1 MAITR
6 SQQAKQMLQDGGM
19 LVQPGFGG
27 MRQGYRGDAAAAA
40 GAPGTADAGPAGDPG
55 EGPASGQG
63 PASDNRS
70 DFMGSKGK
78 TRGPSNVGNVGS
90 VLSPA
95 APRLIRNALINQALR
110 KAFGPVGPIVGG
122 VVGAMSRSPRGLP
135 GTSEEDDDTQS
146 FAGGGLAQLDTNRL
160 AVKLLADGGF
170 LGEEDRQA
178 YGLGRIVKKVFRPVK
193 KVAKGVTGAFKKVI
207 KSPIGRTAV
216 ALALASTMG
225 PSAGGFFKGLSA
237 AQRAALISATTT
249 AGGQIASGDDLD
261 LKEIGLSAALAYGG
275 SRAFGP
281 KPLGYEASEAALVP
295 SKVSQGA
302 TEIGKFGQFSK
313 DVLNPVKDVFEKPGI
328 LQSAKDFLT
337 EPSLGRTA
345 LAIGVPSVIAGAATA
360 QQPEETL
367 DDEDR
372 GEGLNIP
379 EYRRDPFGN
388 LAIRFRAEGGSTEA
402 KEPVAKKVMPLI
414 DMDGKEKD
422 YRETGGFVDIGRM
435 EKADDVPARLSKNE
449 FVFTADAVRNA
460 GDGSVDKGA
469 EVMYNM
475 MKNLEAGGDVSE
487 ESQGLEGARRMFQ
500 TSQRLEEVI

>member
-19 LVQPGFGG
+19 LVKPGFGG

-178 YGLGRIVKKVFRPVK
+178 YGLGSIVKKVFRPVK

-207 KSPIGRTAV
+207 
-216 ALALASTMG
+216 
-225 PSAGGFFKGLSA
+225 
-237 AQRAALISATTT
+237 
-249 AGGQIASGDDLD
+249 
-261 LKEIGLSAALAYGG
+261 
-275 SRAFGP
+275 
-281 KPLGYEASEAALVP
+281 
-295 SKVSQGA
+295 
-302 TEIGKFGQFSK
+302 
-313 DVLNPVKDVFEKPGI
+313 
-328 LQSAKDFLT
+328 
-337 EPSLGRTA
+337 
-345 LAIGVPSVIAGAATA
+345 
-360 QQPEETL
+360 
-367 DDEDR
+367 
-372 GEGLNIP
+372 
-379 EYRRDPFGN
+379 
-388 LAIRFRAEGGSTEA
+388 
-402 KEPVAKKVMPLI
+402 
-414 DMDGKEKD
+414 
-422 YRETGGFVDIGRM
+422 
-435 EKADDVPARLSKNE
+435 
-449 FVFTADAVRNA
+449 
-460 GDGSVDKGA
+460 
-469 EVMYNM
+469 
-475 MKNLEAGGDVSE
+475 
-487 ESQGLEGARRMFQ
+487 
-500 TSQRLEEVI
+500 